1 MALLWFKSGFIATFV
16 VAMAREKVFKFK
28 RFAVL
33 NDKTAMKVGTDGVL
47 LGAWCDVENASR
59 VLDVG
64 TGCGLI
70 ALMVAQRNSQA
81 VIHGIDIDANAVDEA
96 RYNFNASPWANRL
109 SAEVA
114 DFNSYNVGNYDLI
127 VSNPPFFT
135 NGVLPPNDSRTQARH
150 TTTLTYASLLSRCR
164 SLLAPGGCIAII
176 TPADVELAVR
186 RCVVEQGL
194 GLRRF
199 TRVVP
204 VDGTPVKR
212 LLWELVVGDDVT
224 NVTTLTIS
232 GEDRSYTNEYRE
244 LTRDFY
250 LD

>member
-1 MALLWFKSGFIATFV
+1 
-16 VAMAREKVFKFK
+16 
-28 RFAVL
+28 
-33 NDKTAMKVGTDGVL
+33 MKVGTDGVL
-47 LGAWCDVENASR
+47 LGAWCDVDNASR

-64 TGCGLI
+64 TGCGLM

-81 VIHGIDIDANAVDEA
+81 VIQGIDIDVNAIDEA
-96 RYNFNASPWANRL
+96 RFNFNASPWGGRL
-109 SAEVA
+109 SAELA
-114 DFNSYNVGNYDLI
+114 DFNIYSAGCYDLI

-135 NGVLPPNDSRTQARH
+135 NGVLPPSDGRTHARH
-150 TTTLTYASLLSRCR
+150 TTTLTYESLLGRCR
-164 SLLAPGGCIAII
+164 KLLAPGGRIAIV

-204 VDGTPVKR
+204 VDGAPVKR
-212 LLWELVVGDDVT
+212 LLWELVVGDSVT
-224 NVTTLTIS
+224 TVSTLTIS
-232 GEDRSYTNEYRE
+232 HKDRSYTDEYRE
-244 LTRDFY
+244 LTCDFY